1 MKALR
6 ENFNGIITCLFEL
19 VIGILLLINPMG
31 FTTGIIM
38 TAGGILILIGVIN
51 CIKYFTTELREATK
65 GQYLT
70 KGLIAVLSGAFCVL
84 NTEWFLVTFPALTV
98 IYGVAVLLAA
108 VEKVQL
114 CMDLLRLKR
123 KKWYLAAIS
132 SVISIICAVIILK
145 NPFSSVEITWII
157 AGVSLIL
164 EAVFDMY
171 ILMANSKTRIEDKE
185 KEETDKNN
193 INEDSE
199 ITSEE
204 LIKE

>member
-1 MKALR
+1 
-6 ENFNGIITCLFEL
+6 
-19 VIGILLLINPMG
+19 MG

-70 KGLIAVLSGAFCVL
+70 KGLIAILSGAFGVL

-171 ILMANSKTRIEDKE
+171 ILMANSQTRIEDKE

>member
-1 MKALR
+1 
-6 ENFNGIITCLFEL
+6 
-19 VIGILLLINPMG
+19 
-31 FTTGIIM
+31 
-38 TAGGILILIGVIN
+38 
-51 CIKYFTTELREATK
+51 
-65 GQYLT
+65 
-70 KGLIAVLSGAFCVL
+70 
-84 NTEWFLVTFPALTV
+84 
-98 IYGVAVLLAA
+98 
-108 VEKVQL
+108 
-114 CMDLLRLKR
+114 MDLLRLKR